1 LRRLFFIILIFSFF
15 ASGVSAQTF
24 RGGLPFF
31 TNYHPSDYKGYSQN
45 WSITS
50 NSKGVLFFA
59 NGDGIMIYNG
69 RSWSKIL
76 LNNNATPTCFMRD
89 ENDVIWVG
97 AQSELGCL
105 LPDHIE
111 GYHYVSLTSLIS
123 NANREFG
130 FIVAIHKTEDG
141 VYFKAGAYIFR
152 LVNKRIFTIPVER
165 SSFMFEFNK
174 KLFLYEPEKGFSTVS
189 GNKLLRVIGEIPS
202 KMIIRRMIP
211 QSDHSAVFID
221 RNNGLQYAEFDFSN
235 PYAVGITLQKKY
247 SPINDFLIK
256 NEAND
261 AIRLVNGNYAFATVR
276 NGTVVTDSSF
286 QILYHLS
293 REAGVMNET
302 HNFLYEDA
310 QYNMWIALDHGI
322 CKVSTQSPLTC
333 FNDYQGVK
341 GSVLDIIRFGGR
353 IFVATWQGVFAESN
367 HPALVEG
374 NMFEPVKQ
382 IKSQTWDLE
391 TAWVGGKRVLLAAT
405 SDGLFAIDSSANG
418 TMLHEG
424 NYNYVKVDPH
434 NNLRV
439 YAGGPLKIEFF
450 DFSGGLRNPEVSQ
463 VPDLKSRVVN
473 AALTAKNELF
483 IGTARDGVFV
493 FSAVPLSDNSTKVVF
508 DMHVVDTRNGLPVS
522 DAYYVFMYGEKLLVG
537 TQTGLY
543 EIVQNPDGDYSARLF
558 NARFVEFYSQSK
570 FINILKS
577 DDKGNM
583 WFQTNSKL
591 SGRKSLY
598 YFISKNAGGT
608 FESKPFQTFPDI
620 EFYSI
625 SPESDSVVWFGSD
638 DGVFRFS
645 WVVSNTTQYDD
656 EFQTILQKV
665 THNNTPIYSGLFT
678 DKSDSTLQ
686 QGDNEFVFAGGS
698 IRFDFSAG
706 YYINENQVRFQYY
719 LEGYDDDWSNPSVE
733 NYKEYTNLPPG
744 DYVFSVKA
752 INPFGTEGIAARFHF
767 LVPSPWY
774 IRWWAWAMYV
784 LVSVFIIF
792 VAITFANRR
801 LIKAKLRLEQI
812 VHSRTLEIQ
821 NQKKAIEIEKEKADK
836 LLINILPVRIAEE
849 LKATGHCQTEFY
861 QNVTVLFTDF
871 CGFTAIAE
879 TMDPEELV
887 SKLDEIFAFFDDV
900 CSRNK
905 LEKIKTI
912 GDSHM
917 SAGGIPVRNRTHAV
931 DAVLAAMEMQ
941 QFLERFTINHPEN
954 EIWKLRIGINSGELT
969 AGVVGKRKFAFD
981 IWGDTVN
988 TASRLQDMGAAGKI
1002 NVSSR
1007 TAELVSTFF
1016 DLTYRGKKPI
1026 KHKGEVDMFF
1036 VDGIKPE
1043 LSLERKGEKPNQL
1056 FWSNYNE
1063 LLDMK
1068 YLNF

>member
-1 LRRLFFIILIFSFF
+1 MRRLLFIILTVSFF
-15 ASGVSAQTF
+15 ASGIHAQTF

-76 LNNNATPTCFMRD
+76 LNNNATPTCFMHD
-89 ENDVIWVG
+89 DNDVIWVG

-105 LPDHIE
+105 LPDYIN
-111 GYHYVSLTSLIS
+111 GYRYVSLTSLIN

-141 VYFKAGAYIFR
+141 IYFKAGAYIFR
-152 LVNKRIFTIPVER
+152 LVKKQIFTIPVDR
-165 SSFMFEFNK
+165 GSFMFEFNK

-189 GNKLLRVIGEIPS
+189 GNKLLRVIGETPPP
-202 KMIIRRMIP
+202 MIIRRMIP
-211 QSDHSAVFID
+211 QSNHSAIFVD

-235 PYAVGITLQKKY
+235 QYAVGISVQKKFAA
-247 SPINDFLIK
+247 IDNFLIK
-256 NEAND
+256 NEASD
-261 AIRLVNGNYAFATVR
+261 AIRLANGNYAFATVR
-276 NGTVVTDSSF
+276 NGTIVTDSNF
-286 QILYHLS
+286 QVLYHLS

-310 QYNMWIALDHGI
+310 QYNLWMALDHGI
-322 CKVSTQSPLTC
+322 CKVNSQSPLTC

-341 GSVLDIIRFGGR
+341 GSVLDITRFAGK
-353 IFVATWQGVFAESN
+353 IFVATWQGVFFESS
-367 HPALVEG
+367 HPELEDG
-374 NMFEPVKQ
+374 NIFKTVKQ

-391 TAWVGGKRVLLAAT
+391 TAWIGGRHVLFAAT
-405 SDGLFAIDSSANG
+405 SDGIFAIDSTGNG
-418 TMLHEG
+418 ISLHEG
-424 NYNYVKVDPH
+424 NYNYVKVDPK

-450 DFSGGLRNPEVSQ
+450 DFSRGLRKPEVSQ

-473 AALTAKNELF
+473 AALTENNELF

-493 FSAVPLSDNSTKVVF
+493 FSAVRISENSSKVVF
-508 DMHVVDTRNGLPVS
+508 DMHIVNTQNGLPPS
-522 DAYYVFMYGEKLLVG
+522 DAYYVFVYGDKLLVG

-543 EIVQNPDGDYSARLF
+543 EIVQLSDGEYSAQLF
-558 NARFVEFYSQSK
+558 DSRFVEFYTQSK
-570 FINILKS
+570 FINILKA
-577 DDKGNM
+577 DDNGNM

-591 SGRKSLY
+591 SGRKSLF
-598 YFISKNAGGT
+598 YFIKNKGE
-608 FESKPFQTFPDI
+608 FVNKPFQTFPDI

-625 SPESDSVVWFGSD
+625 SPEKDSVVWFGSD

-645 WVVSNTTQYDD
+645 WKVSNTNRYDSK
-656 EFQTILQKV
+656 FQTVLQRV
-665 THNNTPIYSGLFT
+665 SHNNFPIYSGLFT
-678 DKSDSTLQ
+678 NSFDSLLQ
-686 QGDNEFVFAGGS
+686 KGESEFVFSGGS

-706 YYINENQVRFQYY
+706 YYINENLVKFTYY
-719 LEGYDDDWSNPSVE
+719 LEGFDRKWSDPSIE

-744 DYVFSVKA
+744 EYVFNVKA
-752 INPFGTEGIAARFHF
+752 INPFGVEGIVASFHF
-767 LVPSPWY
+767 SVPSPWY
-774 IRWWAWAMYV
+774 FRWWAWAMYI
-784 LVSVFIIF
+784 LFAAAIIF
-792 VAITFANRR
+792 GSIAFANRR

-849 LKATGHCQTEFY
+849 LKSTGHCQTEFY

-887 SKLDEIFAFFDDV
+887 SKLDEIFAYFDDV

-931 DAVLAAMEMQ
+931 DSVLAAMEMQ
-941 QFLERFTINHPEN
+941 QFLEKFSISHPEN
-954 EIWKLRIGINSGELT
+954 EVWKLRIGINSGELT

-1002 NVSSR
+1002 NISSR
-1007 TAELVSTFF
+1007 TAELVSAFF

-1026 KHKGEVDMFF
+1026 KHKGEIDMFF

-1043 LSLERKGEKPNQL
+1043 LSIDGKGERPNQL
-1056 FWSNYNE
+1056 FWSHYNE